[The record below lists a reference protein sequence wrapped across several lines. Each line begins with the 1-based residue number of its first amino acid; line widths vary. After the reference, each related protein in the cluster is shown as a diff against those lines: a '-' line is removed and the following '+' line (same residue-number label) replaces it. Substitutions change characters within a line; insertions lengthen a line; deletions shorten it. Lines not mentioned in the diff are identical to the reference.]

1 MTFAV
6 FTVNS
11 VIIGKNRN
19 KQIIKR
25 MNLIQFVQME
35 IHYRAWKILE
45 GFHWRNLKEYQTII
59 MKTYQ

>member
-6 FTVNS
+6 FTVNG

-45 GFHWRNLKEYQTII
+45 GFH
-59 MKTYQ
+59 